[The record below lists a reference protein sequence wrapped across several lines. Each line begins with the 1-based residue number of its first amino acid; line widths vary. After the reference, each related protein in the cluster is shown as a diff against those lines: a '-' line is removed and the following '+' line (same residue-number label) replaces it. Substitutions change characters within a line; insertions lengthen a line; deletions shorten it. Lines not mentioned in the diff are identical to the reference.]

1 MPRIVSRRVEFETPW
16 FRLVSKRV
24 AGEQAPY
31 YSLRLQD
38 YVCVVAITDRDE
50 LVLVRQ
56 YRPAVERH
64 TLELPSGHVEP
75 TETPAASARR
85 ELAEECGLDAPR
97 LELLGTMVSD
107 SGRNENRV
115 WCFFAPKVSPL
126 GPDYVP
132 EPGVDR
138 VLVRRTKVPRL
149 VRSTKFDHA
158 LHVAALM
165 LAVLKHGSGLFALK
179 PTRKPPTTR
188 RPKSDGR
195 RKPKARGRK
204 KT

>member
-1 MPRIVSRRVEFETPW
+1 MPRIVNRRVEFKTPW
-16 FRLVSKRV
+16 FQLVSKRV
-24 AGEQAPY
+24 AGEPAPDY
-31 YSLRLQD
+31 ALRLQD

-75 TETPAASARR
+75 KETPAAAARR
-85 ELAEECGLDAPR
+85 ELAEECGLHAPKV
-97 LELLGTMVSD
+97 ELLGAMVSD

-132 EPGVDR
+132 EPGVER
-138 VLVRRTKVPRL
+138 VLVPRAKVPGL
-149 VRSTKFDHA
+149 VAKAKFDHA

-165 LAVLKHGSGLFALK
+165 LAVLKHGPGLFALAK
-179 PTRKPPTTR
+179 EAHFLGDTPV
-188 RPKSDGR
+188 D
-195 RKPKARGRK
+195 
-204 KT
+204 